1 MQKWSNNYNLL
12 SSFQLGASIFTFFI
26 WKLVPIALAV
36 YGKMYIDN
44 GYNNPGWS
52 WISMIVIF
60 WLSYALFG
68 FIIHSL
74 QDRFD
79 KLDNLVESLKPT
91 PFTDKYG
98 KEYKRPTFE
107 QFDLNPEDYYKFNR
121 SFRLDSYLVILGVW
135 LLTLSSAFMMTT
147 QRNLKVLAVVLLIGI
162 LFSITTHQIIKWITL
177 GNDKKSP
184 HFEKIKKYN
193 EALDI
198 YRNVGEENGDKY
210 RL

>member
-1 MQKWSNNYNLL
+1 MQKWFNNYNRI
-12 SSFQLGASIFTFFI
+12 SSFQIIASIFTFFI
-26 WKLVPIALAV
+26 WKLVPIILAV
-36 YGKMYIDN
+36 YGKMYIDKN
-44 GYNNPGWS
+44 YNNPGWS
-52 WISMIVIF
+52 WISLVVIF
-60 WLSYALFG
+60 WLSYSLFG

-74 QDRFD
+74 QHQFD
-79 KLDNLVESLKPT
+79 KLDDLAEALKPK

-121 SFRLDSYLVILGVW
+121 SFRPDSYLVILGVW
-135 LLTLSSAFMMTT
+135 LLTFLFAFMVTT
-147 QRNLKVLAVVLLIGI
+147 QRNWKVLVVVLLIGV
-162 LFSITTHQIIKWITL
+162 LFSIATHQIIKWITL
-177 GNDKKSP
+177 GKDKKSP
-184 HFEKIKKYN
+184 HYEKIKKYN